1 MKPNADHC
9 ALLSINSLYGGY
21 IKGLGKKTG
30 TFSHHMFCGN
40 LDNITQKQMD
50 SMFYIKKTKTI
61 DKNNIYTY
69 ISKLTLTKS

>member
-50 SMFYIKKTKTI
+50 SMFYIK
-61 DKNNIYTY
+61 
-69 ISKLTLTKS
+69 